1 MEPMRFIVNQIES
14 TKRAKGL
21 LVSGQIKTNDSVAFA
36 PSGKQASILLIEQE
50 GNCHQSAIAETEL
63 SLELTSS
70 VSMTEG
76 DIIVP
81 SNSRPEFANQFEAK
95 IYWLSKEDLLP
106 GRVYILEAV
115 GGKSE
120 ATISKLKYR
129 LEKDG
134 QHQIATNTLSDQQ
147 YGVSNISLAE
157 AILFDPYSMCNA
169 MGHFNLLDKFSGR
182 VVAEGEIH
190 HGLRRANNV
199 HWQRLDIDKQSRAN
213 IKHQV
218 PKIIWLTGLS
228 GAGKSSIANLIEKK
242 LIAKTRHSYL
252 LDGDNV
258 RHGLNKD
265 LGFTDADRVENI
277 RRIAET
283 AKLMLDAG
291 LIVITSFISPF
302 RAEREMARN
311 LFDKGEFIEV
321 FVEASLEVCEKRD
334 PKGLYKK
341 ARAGEIK
348 NFTGI
353 DSPYQPP
360 EHPELVIDTVTLT
373 LEQAADKII
382 GYLEAISG

>member
-36 PSGKQASILLIEQE
+36 PSGKQACILLIEQE

-63 SLELTSS
+63 SLELTRS
-70 VSMTEG
+70 VSMAEG

-81 SNSRPEFANQFEAK
+81 SNSQPEFADQFEAK

-106 GRVYILEAV
+106 GRTYILEAV

-134 QHQIATNTLSDQQ
+134 QHQIAANTLSNQQ

-157 AILFDPYSMCNA
+157 AIVYDPYSMCNA
-169 MGHFNLLDKFSGR
+169 MGHFNLLDKFSR
-182 VVAEGEIH
+182 EVVAEGEIH

-199 HWQRLDIDKQSRAN
+199 HWQTLDTDKQSRAN

-311 LFDKGEFIEV
+311 LFDEGEFIEV
-321 FVEASLEVCEKRD
+321 FVEASLEVCEQRD

-360 EHPELVIDTVTLT
+360 
-373 LEQAADKII
+373 
-382 GYLEAISG
+382 